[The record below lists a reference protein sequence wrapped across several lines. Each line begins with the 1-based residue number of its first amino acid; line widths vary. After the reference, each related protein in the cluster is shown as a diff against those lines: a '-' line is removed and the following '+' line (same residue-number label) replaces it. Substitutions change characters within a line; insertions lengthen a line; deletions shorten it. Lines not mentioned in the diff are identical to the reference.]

1 MQTALTFMPVAHFE
15 TVYRSPAPLPLRD
28 ELPRHD
34 APHHR
39 RLHPRRRL
47 PRLPAAIRQ
56 GGFNELN
63 L

>member
-1 MQTALTFMPVAHFE
+1 MPDARSY
-15 TVYRSPAPLPLRD
+15 TVDRSPAPLPLRD

-34 APHHR
+34 APDHR

-56 GGFNELN
+56 GGFTDSN